1 MLHPPA
7 FSNFKTRSRHRTQ
20 LRLSPPRH
28 RTGGADDGR
37 TAHGTPPASAGRR
50 RGRGVARALVLVCLL
65 CLSSLAGP
73 AANKPERVE
82 WFRDLGLG
90 LFIHWSLDSQLTSVI
105 SHAMVGADEAF
116 LQRYVEELPRSFNPK
131 KFDPREW
138 ARVAGLAGFRYVV
151 FTAKHHSGFC
161 MFRTA
166 TTDFN
171 IINTPFGRD
180 TAKELADAFRAEGI
194 AVGWYF
200 SPDDFHFLH
209 RQGTRISRLR
219 AEALPPNNP
228 DLLKLNLAQER
239 ELMTNYGPID
249 VVFFDPPTNAA
260 LPRDEIVQEMKEL
273 IWELSPDTVVTR
285 GEIETPEQYTPG
297 VPLEGAWEGNM
308 TMGTQWQYRGTNE
321 HYKSGTQLIGAWIE
335 TRAKGGNFLL
345 NIGPMPSGELPVEQE
360 ARMREMALWNMVN
373 SEAVGAVRPWVI
385 TNEGDIWFTRAKD
398 ADTVY
403 AFVPGADWGW
413 GTQKT
418 VLLQSVVANAETE
431 VRVLGQNE
439 QVLEY
444 RPDIEPRTE
453 WEQTADGLRIRAYR
467 AQRLYNDRRWPNPVV
482 LKIERAKPGLDPPE
496 VETLPNAAWGT
507 RGAQLHAA
515 LRSLGDAA
523 SVRVGF
529 EYRRR
534 KSTAEMYEPDDTW
547 KPIGNKLARMT
558 APGEYSAR
566 ITGIDSSRAW
576 EYRAV
581 VEHPKVRLT
590 GQSFTLVAR

>member
-7 FSNFKTRSRHRTQ
+7 LRNFKTQSRHQTQ
-20 LRLSPPRH
+20 LRLPPPRH

-37 TAHGTPPASAGRR
+37 TAPSAARR
-50 RGRGVARALVLVCLL
+50 LGRGSAKALVLACLL
-65 CLSSLAGP
+65 CLSSLAGL
-73 AANKPERVE
+73 AANKPERIE

-138 ARVAGLAGFRYVV
+138 ARVARLAGFRYVV

-161 MFRTA
+161 MFQTA

-200 SPDDFHFLH
+200 SPDDFHFLY

-413 GTQKT
+413 GTPKT
-418 VLLQSVVANAETE
+418 VLLKSVVADAETK

-453 WEQTADGLRIRAYR
+453 WEQTAHGLRIRAYR
-467 AQRLYNDRRWPNPVV
+467 SQRLYNDRRWPNPVV

-496 VETLPNAAWGT
+496 VETLSNAAWSA
-507 RGAQLHAA
+507 RGAQLRAA

-523 SVRVGF
+523 AVQVGF

-547 KPIGNKLARMT
+547 KPVGAKLARLT

-566 ITGIDSSRAW
+566 ITGIDSSRDW

-590 GQSFTLVAR
+590 GQSFTLAAR